1 MVSPGSDHRRVGLE
15 LIRVATNV
23 LDGLI
28 ILWVPSEAPTT
39 NFGDD
44 SPEEVGDK
52 EYWRD
57 KRAIKWVDS
66 SRF

>member
-1 MVSPGSDHRRVGLE
+1 MVNHHEHVYWGTLE
-15 LIRVATNV
+15 ADECDLCAT
-23 LDGLI
+23 DGLI

-44 SPEEVGDK
+44 STEEFGDK

-57 KRAIKWVDS
+57 KRAIK
-66 SRF
+66 